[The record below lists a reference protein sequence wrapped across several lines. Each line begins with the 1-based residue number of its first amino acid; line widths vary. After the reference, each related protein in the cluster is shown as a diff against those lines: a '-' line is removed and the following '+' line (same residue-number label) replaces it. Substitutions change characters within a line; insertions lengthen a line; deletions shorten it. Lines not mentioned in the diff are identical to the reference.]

1 MKLLQDDDD
10 NIRIITDSHDWN
22 DILDSFEEEEEEE
35 EEDETPIALPGA
47 YRDYLMSH
55 PWHVPFEFWDEHAER
70 RFLVPEFV
78 FTFKSWLFSSLATIL
93 VASLSG
99 FLLTESLPL

>member
-10 NIRIITDSHDWN
+10 KIRIITESHDLN
-22 DILDSFEEEEEEE
+22 EILNSLEEEEE

-47 YRDYLMSH
+47 YQDYLMSH